1 MTFNIR
7 KNTYRCFVCGEHG
20 GTIDLAMRLLP
31 YGGRLGGGSFRGACK
46 WLAEGGPTLTLLR
59 EETEYESK
67 KKEYSFEPERYERF
81 FLRPWLS
88 DEARRFLFDERHLDP
103 RVISWCRVSSWR
115 DKQGTEWLQTPYYDV
130 DGKLIGVQNRRLKSP
145 SPTLPEGEGGSHPE
159 PSATELGNCISH
171 PSPNIGGEGTGV
183 RGSRSLSPRFK
194 FPYGSRC
201 SIYNLPVLKM
211 LKPGEELWITE
222 GASDCWAML
231 SSGHKAIAIPSAT
244 LLSPKDKETLS
255 TLSAQL
261 SIEFHMYPDRD
272 EPGER
277 LFLQLKE
284 VLPDLV
290 HHQLPQGCKDY
301 SEYYVK
307 MRS

>member
-31 YGGRLGGGSFRGACK
+31 YGGRLGGGSFREACK
-46 WLAEGGPTLTLLR
+46 WLAEGGPTLILLR

-81 FLRPWLS
+81 FLHPWLS
-88 DEARRFLFDERHLDP
+88 DEARRFLFDERRLDP

-115 DKQGTEWLQTPYYDV
+115 DRNGVNWLQTPYYDV
-130 DGKLIGVQNRRLKSP
+130 DGKLIGVQNRNLQK
-145 SPTLPEGEGGSHPE
+145 GS
-159 PSATELGNCISH
+159 
-171 PSPNIGGEGTGV
+171 
-183 RGSRSLSPRFK
+183 SPRFK

-284 VLPDLV
+284 VLPNLV